1 MLYLYIWLKWIRTPI
16 RIRIRQNDADPT
28 GFGSTRLFTIGVFS
42 VSYLA
47 KRQWLISFHKK
58 ADKHRWDVERY
69 NQLQQGILALQA
81 DLRRIR
87 APIQALKP
95 PEGEIVFSLII
106 NK

>member
-1 MLYLYIWLKWIRTPI
+1 MPI
-16 RIRIRQNDADPT
+16 RIRIPQNDGYPQD
-28 GFGSTRLFTIGVFS
+28 SLLFVFF
-42 VSYLA
+42 SYLA

-87 APIQALKP
+87 APVQALKP
-95 PEGEIVFSLII
+95 PEGETAFS
-106 NK
+106 